1 MLWKKGSDQVD
12 VDVGEPALRDGNWEG
27 FDLDMPVDL
36 GLLALSQ
43 SLVHAAMSL
52 LMPAQTNL
60 EHKSRFVASLPGCAM
75 LWMLLKTARR

>member
-36 GLLALSQ
+36 GLLA
-43 SLVHAAMSL
+43 
-52 LMPAQTNL
+52 
-60 EHKSRFVASLPGCAM
+60 FCAV
-75 LWMLLKTARR
+75 LGPRGDVPVDAYAPLGPRTH